1 MLPQN
6 KGGNMA
12 KKKKEETIED
22 ILDRIEA
29 DIQAIR
35 DKTEEINDDFDS
47 GDDES
52 DDE

>member
-1 MLPQN
+1 
-6 KGGNMA
+6 MA
-12 KKKKEETIED
+12 KKKKSETLED

-35 DKTEEINDDFDS
+35 DKTSEDTDDFEDS
-47 GDDES
+47 DDES

>member
-1 MLPQN
+1 
-6 KGGNMA
+6 MA
-12 KKKKEETIED
+12 KKKKSETLED

-35 DKTEEINDDFDS
+35 DKTSEDTDNFDDS
-47 GDDES
+47 DDES

>member
-1 MLPQN
+1 
-6 KGGNMA
+6 MA
-12 KKKKEETIED
+12 KKKKSETLED

-35 DKTEEINDDFDS
+35 DKTSENTDDF
-47 GDDES
+47 DDES

>member
-1 MLPQN
+1 
-6 KGGNMA
+6 MA
-12 KKKKEETIED
+12 KKKKSETLED

-35 DKTEEINDDFDS
+35 DKTSEDTDDFDDS
-47 GDDES
+47 EDES

>member
-1 MLPQN
+1 
-6 KGGNMA
+6 MA

-35 DKTEEINDDFDS
+35 DKNELNTQDSDDDFD
-47 GDDES
+47 DDS

>member
-1 MLPQN
+1 
-6 KGGNMA
+6 MA
-12 KKKKEETIED
+12 KKKKSETLED

-35 DKTEEINDDFDS
+35 DKTSEDTDGFDDS
-47 GDDES
+47 DDES

>member
-1 MLPQN
+1 
-6 KGGNMA
+6 MA
-12 KKKKEETIED
+12 KKKKSETLED

-35 DKTEEINDDFDS
+35 DKTSEDTDNYDDS
-47 GDDES
+47 DDES

>member
-1 MLPQN
+1 
-6 KGGNMA
+6 MA
-12 KKKKEETIED
+12 KKKKSETLED

-35 DKTEEINDDFDS
+35 DKTSEDTDDFDDS
-47 GDDES
+47 DDES